1 MGTWVNQNTALAPQ
15 AGVPT
20 FASVAGASRDEP
32 ARQPL
37 SVNAHLVLAPTD
49 LAGIAAVFAQAQTV
63 VTAEG
68 STLDNEHC
76 RLVPNPWDPAV
87 PNGVAVFVGAIMVG
101 RLPADLE
108 AAYCPPLAQL
118 TSKGLLATAVADL
131 WAGGARCGHRGA
143 GDRRPAR
150 GLVALVIRPLVAA
163 LLAAAVALPAAPAE
177 AGYTPMPYDPLPTSY
192 EQLPLG
198 PATTLAWWQA
208 NKLHAGGT
216 TIRTR
221 LHALAARAGTTV
233 IGSGWSYPG
242 RRSTAVVVRG
252 GTTLVRLP
260 IAGHIRGPEISAD
273 GHYIAWLDEQAR
285 TRIAEDLDRVRYRLV
300 LYDATTFRVVADHRE
315 TREVEREDGINGLS
329 LLSVAN
335 TGQALFTRSSAGPYV
350 LAPGR
355 RPVKVKGHLTQLRDW
370 DGWPLGITTFRRRGG
385 SDRGL
390 FGTVSRRGRFHHV
403 GTTQHGVRQVVA
415 HGGRLRV
422 RRRGRLPDDLLGGPA
437 GSRDHRPAR
446 ASDRS

>member
-1 MGTWVNQNTALAPQ
+1 M
-15 AGVPT
+15 
-20 FASVAGASRDEP
+20 
-32 ARQPL
+32 
-37 SVNAHLVLAPTD
+37 
-49 LAGIAAVFAQAQTV
+49 
-63 VTAEG
+63 
-68 STLDNEHC
+68 
-76 RLVPNPWDPAV
+76 
-87 PNGVAVFVGAIMVG
+87 
-101 RLPADLE
+101 
-108 AAYCPPLAQL
+108 
-118 TSKGLLATAVADL
+118 
-131 WAGGARCGHRGA
+131 
-143 GDRRPAR
+143 
-150 GLVALVIRPLVAA
+150 IRPLVAA

-403 GTTQHGVRQVVA
+403 GTTSTGYGKWSPTGDAFAYDVEGVFQTTYWVDRPAAGTTVQLGLPTDRDQLSVLGWDGPASVLLWDA
-415 HGGRLRV
+415 AFEAPQFLRCDAATGACQRV
-422 RRRGRLPDDLLGGPA
+422 DGGPVA
-437 GSRDHRPAR
+437 GRRVVVPR
-446 ASDRS
+446 N